1 MALSVRPS
9 NETRVRSSRARRD
22 ETLWGAVRWAAV
34 LSSIL
39 IAFAGFARSAEADE
53 IEPGDSHGSEPRP
66 VPEPAGEP
74 DSDQPPAPRPA
85 PVVDALAEPGWI
97 PSIEMGLET
106 FDYNVDT
113 MVVNQINPPAWAG
126 SQKEA
131 DRQTMF
137 RVGAE
142 LMGPMFEDL
151 PGRPRLFAQG
161 GVQIRLFSSDEIFVD
176 GDPNVPLEPERNVGQ
191 YQTNGFPALNLPGDF
206 VGQGSLIDSRFRD
219 PSWYAG
225 LGVAF
230 SVPIGT
236 KMLLYVKPSVQYS
249 MEKIDLSG
257 MFTTV
262 DEPVPMVD
270 PDPCGVG
277 PSNPPPCIRE
287 FFIYRSSSDASV
299 TDHSV
304 GAGIE
309 VALALARSARPIRV
323 SLYAEARFLWLVSG
337 STTTFADPGGV
348 ATYVVTRDDFGIKG
362 GGGVRFSWVGFD

>member
-1 MALSVRPS
+1 MVPLVRSS
-9 NETRVRSSRARRD
+9 NGTRARSSRAKGD
-22 ETLWGAVRWAAV
+22 ETRWGAVRWAAAF
-34 LSSIL
+34 SSIL
-39 IAFAGFARSAEADE
+39 VVLSGSARSVEADE
-53 IEPGDSHGSEPRP
+53 IEPGDSHGSEPASEPAAEPR
-66 VPEPAGEP
+66 PEPK
-74 DSDQPPAPRPA
+74 SRPPAPA
-85 PVVDALAEPGWI
+85 ADALGEPGWI
-97 PSIEMGLET
+97 PSIEVGLET

-113 MVVNQINPPAWAG
+113 TVVNQINPPAWAG
-126 SQKEA
+126 SEKEA

-176 GDPNVPLEPERNVGQ
+176 GDPNVPLEPERGIGQ
-191 YQTNGFPALNLPGDF
+191 YQISGSPFLELPGDF

-270 PDPCGVG
+270 PEPCGVG
-277 PSNPPPCIRE
+277 PAKPPCIRE
-287 FFIYRSSSDASV
+287 FFIYRSSSDVSV

-323 SLYAEARFLWLVSG
+323 ALYAEARFLWLVSG

-362 GGGVRFSWVGFD
+362 GGGLRFSWVGFD